1 MNEVVCVAVTFPK
14 NISETSLVYERSS
27 NTTIQTTTMMRTIQ
41 TIQTTRNS
49 IPHPFCRRKSSSM
62 MKKATMQTTATLNEN
77 TTRTPTVATTKTTVG
92 ALIQDA
98 KTVEEILHAANES
111 LLLLGEETLHFH
123 FQDVHRQKNKSAS
136 VNGLKRL
143 AKMMCSSSGSY
154 EKKKKKNNNN
164 ERIGGIVRLI
174 KGASLDGTNKT
185 NRKKRASDGIDAL
198 RATAS
203 LLVSLFD
210 EDEDEDE
217 DDSDTSREEMRNA
230 CDELARRVR
239 EDAEYFSDGDRIIF
253 DWALRVI
260 ESTIASSSGETTTSE
275 RRGDAT
281 ITVDEFPFRYVT
293 PNISNVLKNITVE
306 DLRKEV
312 PFKAEKLIT
321 RTGKRVDERRE
332 TCFVAESGI
341 GGLAY
346 SGKIM
351 EPTLLNEATL
361 PLVTTIRNAIVEAL
375 KNDEDYA
382 GCDIDFDCALMN
394 LYPDGSSACAWHTD
408 PEMGTV
414 WDRDS
419 VIVSI
424 GETRRFAFRKL
435 AGGGDKTQNDG
446 EEEQVW
452 VRVHHGDCILM
463 RDDCNDNWEHCVFGK
478 ENDSNNAARISL
490 VFKKALSRGGGRKKG
505 HGTNSKE
512 KKRAK

>member
-1 MNEVVCVAVTFPK
+1 MAVTFPQK
-14 NISETSLVYERSS
+14 YLKFLLVCSAPLTTTTTMR
-27 NTTIQTTTMMRTIQ
+27 TIQTT

-49 IPHPFCRRKSSSM
+49 QRIYPFCRRKSSLM
-62 MKKATMQTTATLNEN
+62 MKKAIQTAATLKNES
-77 TTRTPTVATTKTTVG
+77 THQTPVTTTVG

-111 LLLLGEETLHFH
+111 LLLEGEEQFHFH

-143 AKMMCSSSGSY
+143 AKMMSSSGSY
-154 EKKKKKNNNN
+154 EKKKTKNNN
-164 ERIGGIVRLI
+164 RIGGIVRLI

-210 EDEDEDE
+210 EDDSDE
-217 DDSDTSREEMRNA
+217 DDDRDTSIIEEMRNA
-230 CDELARRVR
+230 CDELVRRVR
-239 EDAEYFSDGDRIIF
+239 EDAEYFSDGDRIVF

-260 ESTIASSSGETTTSE
+260 ESNIASSSGETTTSE

-312 PFKAEKLIT
+312 PFKAEKLVT

-351 EPTLLNEATL
+351 EPTLLNEASL

-375 KNDEDYA
+375 RNDEDYA
-382 GCDIDFDCALMN
+382 GCDIDFNCALMN

-446 EEEQVW
+446 EEEQIW

-505 HGTNSKE
+505 HGTNSKD

>member
-1 MNEVVCVAVTFPK
+1 MNEVVVWPLLFPEYLYK
-14 NISETSLVYERSS
+14 RSS
-27 NTTIQTTTMMRTIQ
+27 ESTIQTTTTMRTIQ

-49 IPHPFCRRKSSSM
+49 TRHPFCRRKSSLT
-62 MKKATMQTTATLNEN
+62 MKKKARTMQTTATLKNEN
-77 TTRTPTVATTKTTVG
+77 TTRTPVTTVG

-98 KTVEEILHAANES
+98 KTVEEILRAACDS
-111 LLLLGEETLHFH
+111 LLLEGEETLHFH

-154 EKKKKKNNNN
+154 EKKKKKKNN

-174 KGASLDGTNKT
+174 KGASLDGTKTTNK
-185 NRKKRASDGIDAL
+185 KKRASDGIDAL

-210 EDEDEDE
+210 EDDSDE
-217 DDSDTSREEMRNA
+217 DDDCDTSIIEEMRNA

-239 EDAEYFSDGDRIIF
+239 EDAEYFSDGDRIVF

-351 EPTLLNEATL
+351 EPTLLNEASL

-435 AGGGDKTQNDG
+435 AGGGDKTQNGG

-490 VFKKALSRGGGRKKG
+490 VFKKALSRGGGGKKG

>member
-1 MNEVVCVAVTFPK
+1 MAVTFPQK
-14 NISETSLVYERSS
+14 YLKFLLVCSAPLTTTTTMR
-27 NTTIQTTTMMRTIQ
+27 TIQTT

-49 IPHPFCRRKSSSM
+49 QRIYPFCRRKSSLM
-62 MKKATMQTTATLNEN
+62 MKKAIQTAATLKNES
-77 TTRTPTVATTKTTVG
+77 THQTPVTTTVG

-111 LLLLGEETLHFH
+111 LLLEGEEQFHFH

-143 AKMMCSSSGSY
+143 AKMMSSSGSY
-154 EKKKKKNNNN
+154 EKKKTKNNN
-164 ERIGGIVRLI
+164 RIGGIVRLI

-210 EDEDEDE
+210 EDDSDE
-217 DDSDTSREEMRNA
+217 DDDRDTSIIEEMRNA
-230 CDELARRVR
+230 CDELVRRVR
-239 EDAEYFSDGDRIIF
+239 EDAEYFSDGDRIVF

-260 ESTIASSSGETTTSE
+260 ESNIASSSGETTTSE

-351 EPTLLNEATL
+351 EPTLLNEASL

-375 KNDEDYA
+375 RNDEDYA
-382 GCDIDFDCALMN
+382 GCDIDFNCALMN

-446 EEEQVW
+446 EEEQIW

-505 HGTNSKE
+505 HGTNSKD

>member
-1 MNEVVCVAVTFPK
+1 
-14 NISETSLVYERSS
+14 
-27 NTTIQTTTMMRTIQ
+27 
-41 TIQTTRNS
+41 
-49 IPHPFCRRKSSSM
+49 
-62 MKKATMQTTATLNEN
+62 
-77 TTRTPTVATTKTTVG
+77 
-92 ALIQDA
+92 
-98 KTVEEILHAANES
+98 
-111 LLLLGEETLHFH
+111 
-123 FQDVHRQKNKSAS
+123 
-136 VNGLKRL
+136 
-143 AKMMCSSSGSY
+143 MMCSSSGSY
-154 EKKKKKNNNN
+154 EKKTKTKNN

-174 KGASLDGTNKT
+174 KGASLDGTKTTNK
-185 NRKKRASDGIDAL
+185 KKRASDGIDAL

-210 EDEDEDE
+210 EDED
-217 DDSDTSREEMRNA
+217 DDRDTSIIEEMRNA
-230 CDELARRVR
+230 CDELVRRVR
-239 EDAEYFSDGDRIIF
+239 EDAEYFSDGDRIVF

-260 ESTIASSSGETTTSE
+260 ESNIASSSGETTATSE

-351 EPTLLNEATL
+351 EPTLLNEASL
-361 PLVTTIRNAIVEAL
+361 PLVTTIRTAIVEAL

-512 KKRAK
+512 KKKAK

>member
-1 MNEVVCVAVTFPK
+1 
-14 NISETSLVYERSS
+14 
-27 NTTIQTTTMMRTIQ
+27 
-41 TIQTTRNS
+41 
-49 IPHPFCRRKSSSM
+49 M
-62 MKKATMQTTATLNEN
+62 MKKAIQTAATLKNES
-77 TTRTPTVATTKTTVG
+77 THQTPVTTVG

-111 LLLLGEETLHFH
+111 LLLEGEEQLHFH

-143 AKMMCSSSGSY
+143 AKMMSSSGSY
-154 EKKKKKNNNN
+154 EKKKTKNNN
-164 ERIGGIVRLI
+164 RIGGIVRLI

-198 RATAS
+198 RTTAS

-210 EDEDEDE
+210 EDDSDE
-217 DDSDTSREEMRNA
+217 DDDRDTSIIEEMRNA
-230 CDELARRVR
+230 CDELVRRVR
-239 EDAEYFSDGDRIIF
+239 EDAEYFSDGDRIVF

-260 ESTIASSSGETTTSE
+260 ESTIASSSGERTTTSE

-312 PFKAEKLIT
+312 PFKVEKLVT

-351 EPTLLNEATL
+351 EPTLLNEASL

-375 KNDEDYA
+375 RNDEDYA
-382 GCDIDFDCALMN
+382 GCDIDFNCALMN

-463 RDDCNDNWEHCVFGK
+463 RDDCNENWEHCVFGK

>member
-1 MNEVVCVAVTFPK
+1 MNEVVVWPLLFPEYLYK
-14 NISETSLVYERSS
+14 RSS
-27 NTTIQTTTMMRTIQ
+27 ESTIQTTTTMRTIQ

-49 IPHPFCRRKSSSM
+49 TRHPFCRRKSSLT
-62 MKKATMQTTATLNEN
+62 MKKKARTMQTTATLKNEN
-77 TTRTPTVATTKTTVG
+77 TTRTPVTTVG

-98 KTVEEILHAANES
+98 KTVEEILRAACDS
-111 LLLLGEETLHFH
+111 LLLEGEETLHFH

-154 EKKKKKNNNN
+154 EKKTKTKNN

-174 KGASLDGTNKT
+174 KGASLDGTKTTNK
-185 NRKKRASDGIDAL
+185 KKRASDGIDAL

-210 EDEDEDE
+210 EDED
-217 DDSDTSREEMRNA
+217 DDRDTSIIEEMRNA
-230 CDELARRVR
+230 CDELVRRVR
-239 EDAEYFSDGDRIIF
+239 EDAEYFSDGDRIVF

-260 ESTIASSSGETTTSE
+260 ESNIASSSGETTTTSE

-351 EPTLLNEATL
+351 EPTLLNEASL

-512 KKRAK
+512 KKKAK

>member
-98 KTVEEILHAANES
+98 KTVEEILRAANES

-154 EKKKKKNNNN
+154 EKKKKKKKNN

-210 EDEDEDE
+210 EDEDEL
-217 DDSDTSREEMRNA
+217 S
-230 CDELARRVR
+230 
-239 EDAEYFSDGDRIIF
+239 
-253 DWALRVI
+253 
-260 ESTIASSSGETTTSE
+260 
-275 RRGDAT
+275 
-281 ITVDEFPFRYVT
+281 
-293 PNISNVLKNITVE
+293 
-306 DLRKEV
+306 
-312 PFKAEKLIT
+312 LIH
-321 RTGKRVDERRE
+321 
-332 TCFVAESGI
+332 I
-341 GGLAY
+341 
-346 SGKIM
+346 
-351 EPTLLNEATL
+351 
-361 PLVTTIRNAIVEAL
+361 
-375 KNDEDYA
+375 
-382 GCDIDFDCALMN
+382 
-394 LYPDGSSACAWHTD
+394 
-408 PEMGTV
+408 
-414 WDRDS
+414 
-419 VIVSI
+419 
-424 GETRRFAFRKL
+424 
-435 AGGGDKTQNDG
+435 
-446 EEEQVW
+446 
-452 VRVHHGDCILM
+452 
-463 RDDCNDNWEHCVFGK
+463 
-478 ENDSNNAARISL
+478 
-490 VFKKALSRGGGRKKG
+490 
-505 HGTNSKE
+505 
-512 KKRAK
+512 

>member
-1 MNEVVCVAVTFPK
+1 
-14 NISETSLVYERSS
+14 
-27 NTTIQTTTMMRTIQ
+27 
-41 TIQTTRNS
+41 
-49 IPHPFCRRKSSSM
+49 M
-62 MKKATMQTTATLNEN
+62 MKKAIQTAATLKNES
-77 TTRTPTVATTKTTVG
+77 THQTPVTTTVG

-111 LLLLGEETLHFH
+111 LLLEGEEQFHFH

-143 AKMMCSSSGSY
+143 AKMMSSSGSY
-154 EKKKKKNNNN
+154 EKKKTKNNN
-164 ERIGGIVRLI
+164 RIGGIVRLI

-198 RATAS
+198 RTTAS

-210 EDEDEDE
+210 EDDSDE
-217 DDSDTSREEMRNA
+217 DDDRDTSIIEEMRNA
-230 CDELARRVR
+230 CDELVRRVR
-239 EDAEYFSDGDRIIF
+239 EDAEYFSDGDRIVF

-260 ESTIASSSGETTTSE
+260 ESNIASSSGETTTSE

-312 PFKAEKLIT
+312 PFKVEKLVT

-351 EPTLLNEATL
+351 EPTLLNEASL

-375 KNDEDYA
+375 RNDEDYA
-382 GCDIDFDCALMN
+382 GCDIDFNCALMN

-446 EEEQVW
+446 EEEQIW

-505 HGTNSKE
+505 HGTNSKD

>member
-1 MNEVVCVAVTFPK
+1 MAVTFPQK
-14 NISETSLVYERSS
+14 YLKFLLVCSAPLTTTTTMR
-27 NTTIQTTTMMRTIQ
+27 TIQTT

-49 IPHPFCRRKSSSM
+49 QRIYPFCRRKSSLM
-62 MKKATMQTTATLNEN
+62 MKKAIQTAATLKNES
-77 TTRTPTVATTKTTVG
+77 THQTPVTTTVG

-111 LLLLGEETLHFH
+111 LLLEGEEQFHFH

-143 AKMMCSSSGSY
+143 AKMMSSSGSY
-154 EKKKKKNNNN
+154 EKKKTKNNN
-164 ERIGGIVRLI
+164 RIGGIVRLI

-210 EDEDEDE
+210 EDDSDE
-217 DDSDTSREEMRNA
+217 DDDRDTSIIEEMRNA
-230 CDELARRVR
+230 CDELVRRVR
-239 EDAEYFSDGDRIIF
+239 EDAEYFSDGDRIVF

-260 ESTIASSSGETTTSE
+260 ESNIASSSGVTTTSE

-312 PFKAEKLIT
+312 PFKAEKLVT

-351 EPTLLNEATL
+351 EPTLLNEASL

-375 KNDEDYA
+375 RNDEDYA
-382 GCDIDFDCALMN
+382 GCDIDFNCALMN

-446 EEEQVW
+446 EEEQIW

-505 HGTNSKE
+505 HGTNSKD